1 VSDLGLPHPPA
12 PSPCNGEGENTA
24 VQVPSPRVE
33 RGFRGEVKHHFG
45 QSQRRV
51 RPTLIFILLALLAA
65 TVPAAQR
72 GPARAQE
79 AGRLDVFAGFDAET
93 GTSRIYFLD
102 ALSGLS
108 TVVNVENGHH
118 FTLVGDYVLYEKLY
132 TGAIMR
138 ANFDGTQ
145 EPHPFIR
152 HGIDTQQIDW
162 VVSPDRQALA
172 WVQTNTAGIS
182 EAFVARAD
190 GRGLRQLPISTP
202 DAPLTLAPLMLTNNL
217 SQFFYDAAHT
227 PDTLFPVYEH
237 MALYSITQEQ
247 FYPLP
252 DEPNCPCG
260 AAVSVDGRIFARLE
274 ASRGGSGPFALHLWD
289 LPTGAA
295 TYVPAP
301 TDLPYRLGGDL
312 LLNDKGTLAV
322 YGVAAGVGS
331 AENNLPESYA
341 LVLVDLVSQQ
351 QSLILQSGPERYLP
365 QQFIDDD
372 GALLLTSASGTYKLD
387 LATRDL
393 RHVSDAVYLGTITL
407 VAGGT

>member
-1 VSDLGLPHPPA
+1 VPDLSLPHPLA
-12 PSPCNGEGENTA
+12 PSPCNGEGETTA
-24 VQVPSPRVE
+24 DQVPSPRVE
-33 RGFRGEVKHHFG
+33 RGFRGKVKHNFRR
-45 QSQRRV
+45 SQRYV
-51 RPTLIFILLALLAA
+51 RLKLFILLVLLA
-65 TVPAAQR
+65 VVVSAAQP
-72 GPARAQE
+72 GPARAQV
-79 AGRLDVFAGFDAET
+79 AGQLDVFVGFNAET

-108 TVVNVENGHH
+108 TVVNVENGQH
-118 FTLVGDYVLYEKLY
+118 FTLVGNYVLYEKLY

-152 HGIDTQQIDW
+152 RGIDTQQIEW

-172 WVQTNTAGIS
+172 WVQTSTAGIS
-182 EAFVARAD
+182 EAYVARAD
-190 GRGLRQLPISTP
+190 GSDLRQLPISTP
-202 DAPLTLAPLMLTNNL
+202 DASLTLAPLMLTDNM

-227 PDTLFPVYEH
+227 PDALFPVYEH
-237 MALYSITQEQ
+237 VALYSIAQEQ

-252 DEPNCPCG
+252 SEPNCPCG
-260 AAVSVDGRIFARLE
+260 AAVSADGRIFARLE
-274 ASRGGSGPFALHLWD
+274 ASRDASGPFALHLWD

-301 TDLPYRLGGDL
+301 ADLPYRLAGDL
-312 LLNDKGTLAV
+312 LLNDKGTQAV

-331 AENNLPESYA
+331 AENNLPESYG
-341 LVLVDLVSQQ
+341 LVLVDLVTQQ

-372 GALLLTSASGTYKLD
+372 GALLLTSTSGTYKFD
-387 LATRDL
+387 LTTREL

-407 VAGGT
+407 LAGGT

>member
-1 VSDLGLPHPPA
+1 M
-12 PSPCNGEGENTA
+12 
-24 VQVPSPRVE
+24 
-33 RGFRGEVKHHFG
+33 
-45 QSQRRV
+45 
-51 RPTLIFILLALLAA
+51 
-65 TVPAAQR
+65 
-72 GPARAQE
+72 
-79 AGRLDVFAGFDAET
+79 GFDPET
-93 GTSRIYFLD
+93 GTSRVYFLD

-108 TVVNVENGHH
+108 TVVNVENGHR

-152 HGIDTQQIDW
+152 HSLDTQQIEW

-172 WVQTNTAGIS
+172 WVQTNTAGVS
-182 EAFVARAD
+182 EAYVARAD
-190 GRGLRQLPISTP
+190 GRDLRQLPISTP
-202 DAPLTLAPLMLTNNL
+202 DAPLTLAPLMLTDDPV
-217 SQFFYDAAHT
+217 QFFYDAAHT

-237 MALYSITQEQ
+237 VVLYSLTQEQ

-252 DEPNCPCG
+252 GEPNCPCG
-260 AAVSVDGRIFARLE
+260 AAVTPDGRIFARLE
-274 ASRGGSGPFALHLWD
+274 ASRSGSGPFALHLWD

-301 TDLPYRLGGDL
+301 DDLPYRLAGDL
-312 LLNDKGTLAV
+312 LLNTQGTLAI

-331 AENNLPESYA
+331 AENDLPEAYA

-351 QSLILQSGPERYLP
+351 QSLILQSGPERYRP

-372 GALLLTSASGTYKLD
+372 GALLLSSDSGTYKLD
-387 LATRDL
+387 LTTRDL

-407 VAGGT
+407 LAGGT

>member
-1 VSDLGLPHPPA
+1 MKVSIDMIGSRLPR
-12 PSPCNGEGENTA
+12 S
-24 VQVPSPRVE
+24 
-33 RGFRGEVKHHFG
+33 
-45 QSQRRV
+45 
-51 RPTLIFILLALLAA
+51 LALLSVLLAVVMA
-65 TVPAAQR
+65 AAQP

-79 AGRLDVFAGFDAET
+79 AGQLDVFVGTDPDT
-93 GTSRIYFLD
+93 GTSQIYFLD

-108 TVVNVENGHH
+108 TVVNVENGQS
-118 FTLVGDYVLYEKLY
+118 FTLVGNYVLYEKLY

-138 ANFDGTQ
+138 ANFDGSQ

-152 HGIDTQQIDW
+152 RAIDTQQIEW

-190 GRGLRQLPISTP
+190 GTGLRQLPISTP
-202 DAPLTLAPLMLTNNL
+202 DAPLTLAPLMLSNNL

-227 PDTLFPVYEH
+227 PDSLFSVYGH
-237 MALYSITQEQ
+237 MALYSIAQEQ

-260 AAVSVDGRIFARLE
+260 AAVTPDGRIFARLE
-274 ASRGGSGPFALHLWD
+274 ASRDGSGPFALHLWD
-289 LPTGAA
+289 LPTGSA
-295 TYVPAP
+295 TYVPASD
-301 TDLPYRLGGDL
+301 DLPYRLAGDL
-312 LLNDKGTLAV
+312 LLNTKGTLAI
-322 YGVAAGVGS
+322 YGVASGVGS
-331 AENNLPESYA
+331 ADNNLPESYA
-341 LVLVDLVSQQ
+341 LVLVDLVTQQ
-351 QSLILQSGPERYLP
+351 QSLILQSGPEHYLP

-387 LATRDL
+387 LTTRDL

-407 VAGGT
+407 LASGT

>member
-1 VSDLGLPHPPA
+1 MKVSKDVIGSNLPHPPA
-12 PSPCNGEGENTA
+12 LSPA
-24 VQVPSPRVE
+24 RWE
-33 RGFRGEVKHHFG
+33 RRFRGEG
-45 QSQRRV
+45 QRFLALLS
-51 RPTLIFILLALLAA
+51 ILLALLAVV
-65 TVPAAQR
+65 VPAAQP

-79 AGRLDVFAGFDAET
+79 AGQLDVFVGSDPET
-93 GTSRIYFLD
+93 GTSQIYFLD

-108 TVVNVENGHH
+108 TVVNVENGQQ
-118 FTLVGDYVLYEKLY
+118 FTLVGNYVLYEKLY

-152 HGIDTQQIDW
+152 RGIDTQQIEW

-172 WVQTNTAGIS
+172 WVQTSTAGIS

-190 GRGLRQLPISTP
+190 GSDLRQLPISTP
-202 DAPLTLAPLMLTNNL
+202 DAPLTLAPLMLSNNL

-227 PDTLFPVYEH
+227 GDTLFPVYEH
-237 MALYSITQEQ
+237 MALYSIAQEQ

-260 AAVSVDGRIFARLE
+260 AAVTPDGRIFARLE
-274 ASRGGSGPFALHLWD
+274 ASRDSSGPFALHLWD

-295 TYVPAP
+295 TYVPAAA
-301 TDLPYRLGGDL
+301 DLPYRLAGDL
-312 LLNDKGTLAV
+312 LLNDKGTLAI

-341 LVLVDLVSQQ
+341 LVLVDLVTQQ
-351 QSLILQSGPERYLP
+351 QSLILQSGPEHYLP

-372 GALLLTSASGTYKLD
+372 GALLLTSGSGTYKLD
-387 LATRDL
+387 LTTRDL

-407 VAGGT
+407 LAGGT